1 MRSNDDHNWQD
12 NSQYAIRDD
21 QEVEAVV
28 DQEVG
33 CNRNDLKICFKK
45 NVHNLKVFIV
55 KRRKN
60 KKKSH
65 KT

>member
-1 MRSNDDHNWQD
+1 MGSNDDHNWQD

-45 NVHNLKVFIV
+45 CSQFEGFYSE
-55 KRRKN
+55 
-60 KKKSH
+60 KKK
-65 KT
+65 K